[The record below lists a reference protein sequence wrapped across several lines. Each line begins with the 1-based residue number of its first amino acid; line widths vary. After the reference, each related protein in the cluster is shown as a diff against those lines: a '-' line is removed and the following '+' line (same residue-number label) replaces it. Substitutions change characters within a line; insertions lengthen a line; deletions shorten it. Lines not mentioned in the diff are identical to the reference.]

1 MNNLRQ
7 LLEIPAEEPPAAR
20 LDSFQSGVLTSLHLE
35 FFFDESRFLIS
46 PAGRMITIGKPR
58 PEEEDRVLELL
69 ESGKVQLT
77 RVRKWIG
84 YHLALHSAL
93 LESNSYTIAS
103 NQNLIIVRFVPM
115 EKKTDHFEVKLYTI
129 HPDDLPANYKDKLY
143 LGRDF
148 LALTVADKA
157 HFGLGFFRDSLAE
170 QYQKMRERVQ
180 LYAPESERK
189 ELEKEYMGE
198 IQELITDFSRAS
210 SALQKSLPAN
220 IASTLPPAELAKA
233 GEQFRELKHIL
244 IEVQESVRE
253 MERRLNE
260 GDFSRPARY
269 VTKFKKDVNN
279 IIHYILLRINARIT
293 DALNAG

>member
-7 LLEIPAEEPPAAR
+7 LLDRPAAEPPAAR
-20 LDSFQSGVLTSLHLE
+20 LDAFQSGVMSSLHLE

-46 PAGRMITIGKPR
+46 PAGRIVTIGKPR
-58 PEEEDRVLELL
+58 PEEEDRVTEMI
-69 ESGKVQLT
+69 EGGKAQIAH
-77 RVRKWIG
+77 VRKWIG

-148 LALTVADKA
+148 LAFNTEDKA

-170 QYQKMRERVQ
+170 QFQKMRERVQ

-189 ELEKEYMGE
+189 ELEREYMGE
-198 IQELITDFSRAS
+198 IQELVTDFSRAS
-210 SALQKSLPAN
+210 STLQKSMPPR
-220 IASTLPPAELAKA
+220 ITTTLPPADLIKA

-279 IIHYILLRINARIT
+279 IIHYILLRINSRIT
-293 DALNAG
+293 AALNPG